1 MLSVTKPLNKIY
13 PIIALHGFLGSPKD
27 FSILGLNN
35 IYAPYIFNTQITTL
49 KNWCHRFA
57 KNINKPSIIMGYSMG
72 GRLALNMLVYYPDK
86 FKAAII
92 IAAHPG
98 ISNFDLAYTRT
109 QEDFIKARWFSDYSF
124 EDALNK
130 WHSLEVLKDSPK
142 PTRFKNDFCSNTLS
156 LALKRF
162 SLGRQDYLPPLINN
176 LDIPILWLYPQKEAA
191 NSKDINLKHSL
202 SRLINIG
209 DYPHRLLHCAS
220 RMLKKEINN
229 FLDTI

>member
-1 MLSVTKPLNKIY
+1 VL

-27 FSILGLNN
+27 FSSLELSN

-57 KNINKPSIIMGYSMG
+57 KNIHKPRVIMGYSMG
-72 GRLALNMLVYYPDK
+72 GRLALTMLCAYPHK

-98 ISNFDLAYTRT
+98 LSNSDLAYART
-109 QEDFIKARWFSDYSF
+109 QEDFRRAQWFQKYSF
-124 EDALNK
+124 QDALDK

-142 PTRFKNDFCSNTLS
+142 PIRQKNDFCPNSLS

-162 SLGRQDYLPPLINN
+162 SLGRQDYLPPIINH
-176 LDIPILWLYPQKEAA
+176 LDIPILWLYPQTETE
-191 NSKDINLKHSL
+191 NIKDINLKHSL
-202 SRLINIG
+202 SRLINMG

-220 RMLKKEINN
+220 SMLKKEINN
-229 FLDTI
+229 FLVNT

>member
-1 MLSVTKPLNKIY
+1 MEIILANNI

-27 FSILGLNN
+27 FSSLGLNN
-35 IYAPYIFNTQITTL
+35 IYAPYIFNTQITSL

-57 KNINKPSIIMGYSMG
+57 QNITKPSIIMGYSMG
-72 GRLALNMLVYYPDK
+72 GRLALNMLTYYPDK

-98 ISNFDLAYTRT
+98 ISNFDLAYART

-142 PTRFKNDFCSNTLS
+142 ISKLKNDFCSKSLS

-176 LDIPILWLYPQKEAA
+176 LDIPILWLYPQKEAT
-191 NSKDINLKHSL
+191 NIKNINLKHSL

-220 RMLKKEINN
+220 SMLKKEINN
-229 FLDTI
+229 FLITL